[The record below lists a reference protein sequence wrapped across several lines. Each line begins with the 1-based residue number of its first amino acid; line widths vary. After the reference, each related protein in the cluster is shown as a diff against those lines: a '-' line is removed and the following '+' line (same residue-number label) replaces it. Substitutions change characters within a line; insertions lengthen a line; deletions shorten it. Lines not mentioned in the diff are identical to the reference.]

1 MNENERKRRLDDASD
16 FHDALNSLGKV
27 NETHRIGFVH
37 DRLMSAI
44 DDICKTHQGGG
55 QTKFSASQILIL
67 KDIVFQV
74 VYVLD
79 PKNRSTK
86 GFFKRLLG
94 DWKEQSPLKQISL
107 AVATVVFL
115 AAAIAG
121 VVQAADTW
129 LKPTLQYFKIIHVEE
144 PPKAA
149 GATSPPASQLPTVQ
163 QTPMPVQPPKPP
175 PK

>member
-1 MNENERKRRLDDASD
+1 MNENDRKRRLDDASD

-44 DDICKTHQGGG
+44 DDICKVHQGGG
-55 QTKFSASQILIL
+55 PSKFTASQILIL

-86 GFFKRLLG
+86 GFFRRLLV

-107 AVATVVFL
+107 AAATVVFV

-121 VVQAADTW
+121 VVQATDTW

-149 GATSPPASQLPTVQ
+149 GATSPAAPQLQTTQQAPVPA
-163 QTPMPVQPPKPP
+163 QPPKIP